1 MGPETIGVSGT
12 EFGRIGRT
20 EANNGD
26 RKCLERKRVNYT
38 NGLLGGRGVRRSAFA
53 HIPTANRAPYPLLS
67 IQYLMFSPI
76 IAVSSHSM

>member
-26 RKCLERKRVNYT
+26 RKSLERKRVNYT
-38 NGLLGGRGVRRSAFA
+38 NGLLGGRGVRRSAFVVGVRGLPA
-53 HIPTANRAPYPLLS
+53 VAVNAKANG
-67 IQYLMFSPI
+67 Q
-76 IAVSSHSM
+76 